1 MRPQGD
7 SYGAHTVT
15 VFVPGLT
22 GREPWPLAWPRSL
35 ARFIARA
42 SATAQASEGLTDR
55 TLELFGLAK
64 STGLAA
70 LARLGEGQAPSTQ
83 WWVRCDPVHLA
94 VDGDRLLLVDNETV
108 GLTDEEARRLS
119 RVVTE
124 VFAEENGAIEVL
136 APHRWYLTLPRPR
149 ALQVASLAEVTGR
162 NIQNLLPE
170 GDQRYWRTRLNEVQ
184 MVLHQA
190 LVGSHGGEGSG
201 LCINSVW
208 FWGPGLAPAEAPAR
222 FARVYTDDV
231 LFKGAATLTHS
242 SWAPTPASPEE
253 FAHEGPILLVLRGAQ
268 GPVQYGDPEG
278 WSVFLEAFVTSWLQ
292 PLAKR
297 LAGGSLQ
304 ELIVVG
310 DRGPAFHLTRRDL
323 WRFWRSWR

>member
-1 MRPQGD
+1 MSPQGG
-7 SYGAHTVT
+7 SSSAPTVT

-22 GREPWPLAWPRSL
+22 GSDSWPLAWPRSL
-35 ARFIARA
+35 ARFMARA
-42 SATAQASEGLTDR
+42 RAKTSLSEGLADR
-55 TLELFGLAK
+55 TLELFGLTK

-70 LARLGEGQAPSTQ
+70 LARLGEGQAPSAQ

-94 VDGDRLLLVDNETV
+94 VDGDRLLLADNETI
-108 GLTDEEARRLS
+108 GLTGEEAFRLS

-124 VFAEENGAIEVL
+124 VFAEEGGMIEAH
-136 APHRWYLTLPRPR
+136 APNRWYLTLPAPK
-149 ALQVASLAEVTGR
+149 ALRVASLAEVTGH
-162 NIQNLLPE
+162 NIQGFLPE

-190 LVGSHGGEGSG
+190 LVGSHGGEGPG
-201 LCINSVW
+201 LCVNSVW
-208 FWGPGLAPAEAPAR
+208 FWGPGFAQVDAPAR

-231 LFKGAATLTHS
+231 LLKGAARFTQS
-242 SWAPTPASPEE
+242 SWAPTPASAQEL
-253 FAHEGPILLVLRGAQ
+253 AHEGPILLVLRGAQ
-268 GPVQYGDPEG
+268 GPVQYGDTEG
-278 WSVFLEAFVTSWLQ
+278 WSAVLEALVTTWLQ

-297 LAGGSLQ
+297 HADGSLQ
-304 ELIVVG
+304 ELVVVG

>member
-1 MRPQGD
+1 MRPQSD
-7 SYGAHTVT
+7 SSGARTVT

-22 GREPWPLAWPRSL
+22 GGDPWPLPWPRSF

-42 SATAQASEGLTDR
+42 SAKTHAGEGLADR

-64 STGLAA
+64 NTGLAA
-70 LARLGEGQAPSTQ
+70 LARLGEGQAPSAQ

-94 VDGDRLLLVDNETV
+94 VDGDRLLLVDNETI
-108 GLTDEEARRLS
+108 GLADEEARRLS
-119 RVVTE
+119 RVVAE
-124 VFAEENGAIEVL
+124 VFAEENGAIEVH

-162 NIQNLLPE
+162 NIQGLLPE

-190 LVGSHGGEGSG
+190 LVGSHGGEGPG

-208 FWGPGLAPAEAPAR
+208 FWGPGLAPVDAPAR
-222 FARVYTDDV
+222 FARVYTDDA
-231 LFKGAATLTHS
+231 LFKGAATLTHG

-253 FAHEGPILLVLRGAQ
+253 LAHEGPILLVLRGAQ
-268 GPVQYGDPEG
+268 GPVQYGDTEG
-278 WSVFLEAFVTSWLQ
+278 WSVFLEAFVKSWLQ